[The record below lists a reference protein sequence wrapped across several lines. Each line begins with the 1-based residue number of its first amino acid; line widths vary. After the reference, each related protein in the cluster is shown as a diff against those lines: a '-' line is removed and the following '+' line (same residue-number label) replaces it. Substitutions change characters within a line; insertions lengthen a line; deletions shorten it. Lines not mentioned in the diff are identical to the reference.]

1 MFTFGVLYRF
11 PNLAVFLITR
21 DSVRLA
27 YKGGITAAQIVRFL
41 RMHAHSKQVD
51 EKNKHNSPVIP
62 PTVVDQVML
71 WEGERN
77 RFSFTDGVLY
87 NQFLSVA
94 DFETVRS
101 YAENIGVLVWANP
114 QKRTVVV
121 SKEGH
126 DSVKKFWKEQS
137 KK

>member
-1 MFTFGVLYRF
+1 
-11 PNLAVFLITR
+11 
-21 DSVRLA
+21 
-27 YKGGITAAQIVRFL
+27 
-41 RMHAHSKQVD
+41 MHAHSKQVD
-51 EKNKHNSPVIP
+51 EKNKHNSSVIP

-126 DSVKKFWKEQS
+126 DRVKRFWKEQQ